1 MIIPAFK
8 GKVDESGVLRMS
20 QTAKFREWI
29 SHNLRGK
36 EVQVVVKPKKKLRSL
51 NENNYY
57 WGVVIQLLA
66 EHTGY
71 APSEMHELCKVKF
84 LPPKRITLR
93 NGKNDQS
100 ITIAM
105 STTELTTSQMENY
118 LSEIRLW
125 AIDFWELKIPL
136 PNEVDD
142 GKEYVA

>member
-8 GKVDESGVLRMS
+8 GKVDDSGVLRMTK
-20 QTAKFREWI
+20 TAQFREWI
-29 SHNLRGK
+29 ADNLRGK

-57 WGVVIQLLA
+57 WGVVVQMLA
-66 EHTGY
+66 DHTGY
-71 APSEMHELCKVKF
+71 TPNEMHELCKVKF
-84 LPPKRITLR
+84 LPPKRIMLR
-93 NGKNDQS
+93 NGKNDQH

-105 STTELTTSQMENY
+105 STTELTTSQMENF

-125 AIDFWELKIPL
+125 AVDFWNLKIPL

-142 GKEYVA
+142 GKDYIA